1 MDVMASINR
10 HIKHDPAMRKRLATH
25 RRERK
30 PCVFCGGPY
39 AATVRYWDPRLLV
52 TGTLFVGL
60 YNTCRACRTRADF
73 RERVAAEYA
82 EDVAQARQQGLPS
95 HSS

>member
-1 MDVMASINR
+1 VDVIAQVTR
-10 HIKHDPAMRKRLATH
+10 HIKRDPAMRQRMAQH

-30 PCVFCGGPY
+30 PCIFCGGRY
-39 AATVRYWDPRLLV
+39 AQTVLYFDPRLLA

-60 YNTCRACRTRADF
+60 YNTCRACHTRADF
-73 RERVAAEYA
+73 QHRVAAEYA

-95 HSS
+95 P